1 MQFNPKPI
9 RQLLTLVIACSATAV
24 FSGAQQ
30 TVFAQEIVAVSP
42 PGLRIGHVTTLV
54 LTGKNLSD
62 DAKLVAPFPARVT
75 SVSANNDNT
84 QLTMDVELSE
94 SIEAGITHFRLQTGQ
109 GISKPQPISLD
120 QLIQLP
126 TGENKVSIDP
136 MERPVSIYGTINSS
150 ALVEVELNPSE
161 SGQVCIEIESARL
174 GTNLRP
180 VLRLLDQD
188 GVQVAFAFPNATLG
202 GDTRLLADLEQGNKY
217 RLELIDQLRRAPA
230 NSYFRMKVGQFNYS
244 DLAAPVFA
252 NRRKFLR
259 ARLGENHET
268 SLTDYH
274 ANTLHWNTVNLP
286 GVNNYSGTRP
296 IEFNV
301 DGFHLDLTDKH
312 DFGKH
317 ELSVPPVAVS
327 AILNSTSG
335 AHQFEMS
342 VCAGQVLRVEM
353 LAEQIGSAL
362 DGVITVFDAAS
373 GKQLVQADDYQTSSD
388 PKVDFSVPQNVNR
401 IRIEVKDITG
411 ARAADFLYGL
421 TVSDISAGAFEVQF
435 DNPQVTL
442 APGQRQLL
450 KMTPVRMGYQGT
462 IYLDVLN
469 APPQLKFHAAPIL
482 PGADQGFIT
491 IENTSD
497 ESVNAVP
504 IYVRAYSENRAFQTI
519 AKSAQP
525 IEVFRQPWL
534 SHQAAIASV
543 MGNGYHVATQWND
556 SVDPN
561 QAITVF
567 SGGETVVTPI
577 VNAHFPDAYD
587 GKKEIEFDGL
597 TSVIPTPTVNGKKAT
612 PTKYAPV
619 INTTNRE
626 LATAS
631 FNVVAPSTT
640 PVGQYYLCVNAK
652 LIDRRMQN
660 NQLANSFLPPVLVS
674 VEEGIKLSVS
684 ETPAIVPGAKETTL
698 KFKCNLEVN
707 PKIETP
713 IQIRL
718 VGIDVPKEHSNI
730 TVQPGQKSVDVEL
743 KIPSNY
749 SLAQLSATKI
759 RAIAYDPGNADSPIA
774 ATEAVALFPGK

>member
-1 MQFNPKPI
+1 M
-9 RQLLTLVIACSATAV
+9 
-24 FSGAQQ
+24 
-30 TVFAQEIVAVSP
+30 SP

-54 LTGKNLSD
+54 LTGKNLTD
-62 DAKLVAPFPARVT
+62 DAKLVAPFPARIT
-75 SVSANNDNT
+75 SVSANNENT

-94 SIEAGITHFRLQTGQ
+94 SVQSGITHFRLQTGQ
-109 GISKPQPISLD
+109 GISKPRPISLD
-120 QLIQLP
+120 RLIQLP

-136 MERPVSIYGTINSS
+136 MERPASIYGTINSS

-161 SGQVCIEIESARL
+161 SGQVCIEVESARL
-174 GTNLRP
+174 GTSLRP
-180 VLRLLDQD
+180 VFRLLDQD
-188 GVQVAFAFPNATLG
+188 GVQVAFAFPNSTLG
-202 GDTRLLADLEQGNKY
+202 GDARLLADLEKGNKY
-217 RLELIDQLRRAPA
+217 RLELSDQLRRAPA
-230 NSYFRMKVGQFNYS
+230 NSYFRMKVGQFSYS

-274 ANTLHWNTVNLP
+274 ANTLHWNPVNLA
-286 GVNNYSGTRP
+286 GVNDYSGTRP
-296 IEFNV
+296 IEFNF
-301 DGFHLDLTDKH
+301 DGFHLDLTDKN
-312 DFGKH
+312 DLGKF
-317 ELSVPPVAVS
+317 ELAVPPVAVS
-327 AILNSTSG
+327 AILNSTTG
-335 AHQFEMS
+335 THQFEMS
-342 VCAGQVLRVEM
+342 VSGGQKLRIEM
-353 LAEQIGSAL
+353 LGEQIGSAL
-362 DGVITVFDAAS
+362 DGIITVFDAAT

-388 PKVDFSVPQNVNR
+388 PKVDFTVPQNVNR
-401 IRIEVKDITG
+401 ILMTVKDITG

-421 TVSDISAGAFEVQF
+421 TVVDISAGAFEVLF

-450 KMTPVRMGYQGT
+450 KMTPVRMGYQGA
-462 IYLDVLN
+462 IYLEVLN

-491 IENTSD
+491 IENTGN
-497 ESVNAVP
+497 ENVNAVP
-504 IYVRAYSENRAFQTI
+504 IYVRAYSENRTFQTT

-543 MGNGYHVATQWND
+543 MGNGYQVATMWTD

-567 SGGETVVTPI
+567 SGGETAMVPQ
-577 VNAHFPDAYD
+577 VNALFPDSYD
-587 GKKEIEFDGL
+587 GKKEIEFDAL
-597 TSVIPTPTVNGKKAT
+597 TGVIPTPTVNGKKAT

-619 INTTNRE
+619 IKTTNRE
-626 LATAS
+626 LPTAR
-631 FNVVAPSTT
+631 FNIVAPSTT

-652 LIDRRMQN
+652 LVDRRMQN

-674 VEEGIKLSVS
+674 VEKGITLRVS
-684 ETPAIVPGAKETTL
+684 ETPAIIPGAKETTL
-698 KFKCNLEVN
+698 NFKCNLEVN

-718 VGIDVPKEHSNI
+718 VGIDVPKKQSNI
-730 TVQPGQKSVDVEL
+730 TVQPGQKSIDVAL
-743 KIPSNY
+743 KIPSNI
-749 SLAQLSATKI
+749 SLAQLSVAKI
-759 RAIAYDPGNADSPIA
+759 RAIAFATGNADSPIA
-774 ATEAVALFPGK
+774 ATDDVGLFPGK